1 MAPWKLWIAMILTFL
16 VIVGVTALFLVPI
29 LALVGGL
36 TPLAVAILVTLWV
49 FIEWLIGPYI
59 IEWSY
64 KVKPADESYG
74 WLHDIV
80 ERVAQKSKLR
90 KVPKLMIADIP
101 VPNAFAYGSWLT
113 GPRIAVTKGILKVLK
128 PDELEAV
135 IGHEVGHLRHHDVQV
150 ITIISVLPAIVYA
163 ISQALY
169 YSGWFSSIS
178 GGRRNGENAGFILI
192 LIAIIGFVVY
202 FILNLL
208 LLAFSRQRETYA
220 DYNGATVVNNGA
232 MKLAVAL
239 VKINNAASQI
249 RERDPSVVSA
259 SSKFKALLISDP
271 ETSKPMEISGDEVM
285 VYELARK
292 DLTFS
297 ERFAELFST
306 HPHPV
311 KRVKTLLQWSK
322 QLNTI

>member
-1 MAPWKLWIAMILTFL
+1 MMTWKLWITMILTFL
-16 VIVGVTALFLVPI
+16 VIVGVTALFLMPI
-29 LALVGGL
+29 LALIGGL
-36 TPLAVAILVTLWV
+36 TPLALAILVALWV

-64 KVKPADESYG
+64 KVKPADETYK

-80 ERVAQKSKLR
+80 ERVSQRSKLR
-90 KVPKLMIADIP
+90 RIPKLMIADIP

-150 ITIISVLPAIVYA
+150 ITLLSVLPAIVYA

-178 GGRRNGENAGFILI
+178 GGRRNNGNTGFILI
-192 LIAIIGFVVY
+192 LIGIIGFIVY

-220 DYNGATVVNNGA
+220 DYNGATVVDNGA

-239 VKINNAASQI
+239 VKINNSTSEI
-249 RERDPSVVSA
+249 RVRNPDTISS

-271 ETSKPMEISGDEVM
+271 ESAKPMAISGDEVI
-285 VYELARK
+285 VYDLARK
-292 DLTFS
+292 ELTFS
-297 ERFAELFST
+297 ERLAEFFST

-311 KRVKTLLQWSK
+311 RRVKTLLQWSK
-322 QLNTI
+322 QLNR

>member
-1 MAPWKLWIAMILTFL
+1 MMPWRLWIIMTITFL
-16 VIVGVTALFLVPI
+16 VIVGVTALFLMPI
-29 LALVGGL
+29 LALIGGL
-36 TPLAVAILVTLWV
+36 TPLALAILVALWV
-49 FIEWLIGPYI
+49 FIEWLIGPYV

-64 KVKPADESYG
+64 KVKPADESYK
-74 WLHDIV
+74 WLYDVV
-80 ERVAQKSKLR
+80 ERVAQRSKLR
-90 KVPKLMIADIP
+90 KIPKLMIADIP

-150 ITIISVLPAIVYA
+150 ITLLSVLPAIVYA

-178 GGRRNGENAGFILI
+178 GGRRNNGNSGFILV
-192 LIAIIGFVVY
+192 LIGIIGFIVY

-220 DYNGATVVNNGA
+220 DYNGATVVDGGA

-239 VKINNAASQI
+239 VKISNSTSEI
-249 RERDPSVVSA
+249 RERNPDAISS
-259 SSKFKALLISDP
+259 SSKFRALLISDP
-271 ETSKPMEISGDEVM
+271 EAAKPMTISGDEVI
-285 VYELARK
+285 VYDLARRE
-292 DLTFS
+292 LTFS
-297 ERFAELFST
+297 ERLAEFLST

-311 KRVKTLLQWSK
+311 RRVKTLLQWSK
-322 QLNTI
+322 QLNR

>member
-1 MAPWKLWIAMILTFL
+1 MMPWKLWITMALTFL
-16 VIVGVTALFLVPI
+16 VIVGVTALFLMPI
-29 LALVGGL
+29 LALIGGL
-36 TPLAVAILVTLWV
+36 TPLALAILVALWV

-64 KVKPADESYG
+64 KVKPADDSYK

-80 ERVAQKSKLR
+80 ERVSQRSKL
-90 KVPKLMIADIP
+90 KKTPKLMIADMP

-113 GPRIAVTKGILKVLK
+113 GPRIAVTKGILRILK

-135 IGHEVGHLRHHDVQV
+135 IGHEVGHLKHRDVQV
-150 ITIISVLPAIVYA
+150 ITLLSVLPAIVYA

-178 GGRRNGENAGFILI
+178 GDRRNNGNSGFILI
-192 LIAIIGFVVY
+192 LIGIIGFIVY

-220 DYNGATVVNNGA
+220 DYNGATVVDNGA
-232 MKLAVAL
+232 MKLATAL
-239 VKINNAASQI
+239 VKINNSTSEI
-249 RERDPSVVSA
+249 RERSPNTISA

-271 ETSKPMEISGDEVM
+271 ETARTMEISGEEVM
-285 VYELARK
+285 VYDLARK
-292 DLTFS
+292 ELTFS
-297 ERFAELFST
+297 ERLAELFST

-311 KRVKTLLQWSK
+311 RRVKTLLQWSR
-322 QLNTI
+322 QLKR

>member
-1 MAPWKLWIAMILTFL
+1 VAPWKLWIAMIFTFL

-271 ETSKPMEISGDEVM
+271 EASKPMEISGDEVM

>member
-16 VIVGVTALFLVPI
+16 VIVGVTALFFIPI

-36 TPLAVAILVTLWV
+36 TPLALAILVTLWV

-64 KVKPADESYG
+64 KVKPADESYK

-80 ERVAQKSKLR
+80 ERVARNSKLR
-90 KVPKLMIADIP
+90 RVPKLMIADIP

-113 GPRIAVTKGILKVLK
+113 GPRIAVTKGILRVLK

-150 ITIISVLPAIVYA
+150 ITILSVLPAIVYA

-178 GGRRNGENAGFILI
+178 GGRRNGENAGFILV
-192 LIAIIGFVVY
+192 LIGIIGFIVY

-220 DYNGATVVNNGA
+220 DYNGARVVNNGA

-249 RERDPSVVSA
+249 RERDPSTISA
-259 SSKFKALLISDP
+259 SAKFKALLIADP
-271 ETSKPMEISGDEVM
+271 EASKPMEISGDEVM
-285 VYELARK
+285 VYELARR

-311 KRVKTLLQWSK
+311 KRVRTLLQWSR
-322 QLNTI
+322 QLNVT

>member
-1 MAPWKLWIAMILTFL
+1 MIFTFL
-16 VIVGVTALFLVPI
+16 VIVGVSALFLVPI

-271 ETSKPMEISGDEVM
+271 EASKPMEINGDEVM

>member
-1 MAPWKLWIAMILTFL
+1 MALTFL
-16 VIVGVTALFLVPI
+16 VIVGVTALFLMPI
-29 LALVGGL
+29 LALIGGL
-36 TPLAVAILVTLWV
+36 TPLALAILVALWV

-64 KVKPADESYG
+64 KVKPADESYK

-80 ERVAQKSKLR
+80 ERVSQRSRLGR
-90 KVPKLMIADIP
+90 IPKLMIADIP

-150 ITIISVLPAIVYA
+150 ITLLSVLPAIVYA

-178 GGRRNGENAGFILI
+178 SGRRNNGNSGFILV
-192 LIAIIGFVVY
+192 LIGIIGFIVY

-220 DYNGATVVNNGA
+220 DYNGATVVDNGA

-239 VKINNAASQI
+239 VKINNSTSEI
-249 RERDPSVVSA
+249 RVRNPDTISS

-271 ETSKPMEISGDEVM
+271 ESAKPMAISGDEVV
-285 VYELARK
+285 VYDLARK
-292 DLTFS
+292 ELTFS

-311 KRVKTLLQWSK
+311 RRVKTLLQWSK
-322 QLNTI
+322 QLNG

>member
-1 MAPWKLWIAMILTFL
+1 MMPWKLWVTMALTFL
-16 VIVGVTALFLVPI
+16 VIVGVTALFLMPI
-29 LALVGGL
+29 LALIGGL
-36 TPLAVAILVTLWV
+36 TPLALAILVALWV

-64 KVKPADESYG
+64 KVKPADESYK

-80 ERVAQKSKLR
+80 ERVSQRSRLGR
-90 KVPKLMIADIP
+90 IPKLMIADIP

-150 ITIISVLPAIVYA
+150 ITLLSVLPAIVYA

-178 GGRRNGENAGFILI
+178 SGRRNNGNSGFILV
-192 LIAIIGFVVY
+192 LIGIIGFIVY

-220 DYNGATVVNNGA
+220 DYNGATVVDNGA

-239 VKINNAASQI
+239 VKINNSTSEI
-249 RERDPSVVSA
+249 RVRNPDTISS

-271 ETSKPMEISGDEVM
+271 ESAKPMAISGDEVV
-285 VYELARK
+285 VYDLARK
-292 DLTFS
+292 ELTFS

-311 KRVKTLLQWSK
+311 RRVKTLLQWSK
-322 QLNTI
+322 QLNG

>member
-1 MAPWKLWIAMILTFL
+1 VAPWKLWIAMIFTFL

-271 ETSKPMEISGDEVM
+271 EASKPMEISGDVVM

>member
-1 MAPWKLWIAMILTFL
+1 VAPWKLWIAMILTFL

-101 VPNAFAYGSWLT
+101 IPNAFAYGSWLT

>member
-1 MAPWKLWIAMILTFL
+1 MILTFL
-16 VIVGVTALFLVPI
+16 VIVGVTALFLAPI

-36 TPLAVAILVTLWV
+36 TLPAVAILVTLWV

-271 ETSKPMEISGDEVM
+271 EASKPMEISGDEVM